1 LRDARAAGAQRDLV
15 SSAAQRGRDAR
26 AAAAAA
32 IRHCLKL
39 QYEHVL
45 AASLSPRLATH
56 HSNALASIGEWRL
69 WIALRAESPSVEKK
83 RPAFGNRAYVGS
95 LTLRLEDSQPLSTSP
110 SPKRPRGAGR
120 RVRCPSTHP
129 PDPSPTVWFRVF
141 RGCAWNRNSCE
152 SKGRDTAEGRGC
164 EK

>member
-39 QYEHVL
+39 QYEHAL

-110 SPKRPRGAGR
+110 SPQRPRGAGR
-120 RVRCPSTHP
+120 RVRVQPTHRTRRP
-129 PDPSPTVWFRVF
+129 RFGSAYF

-152 SKGRDTAEGRGC
+152 SKGRDIAEGRGC